1 MHNTFKYFT
10 LTMEREPMQPPIRTR
25 TFAVAGAA
33 AVVLA
38 SLTAAEA
45 SASDADAS
53 IEVDL
58 RDATEIS
65 DELYGLFY
73 EDINHA
79 ADGGL
84 YAELVQNRSF
94 EFSPADE
101 ASYTPLTSWQA
112 VDGSVTVESADPLNE
127 NNTSYA
133 RVTPE
138 TALVNAGYN
147 TGMAFTEGASYDFS
161 VWADADADTELQVT
175 LVDAEGNT
183 LSESALVGVE
193 GSGEW
198 AKAEAELT
206 ATATSTTGRLMVTV
220 MDPLSLD
227 MVSLFPQD
235 TFLGR
240 ENGLRK
246 DLAELIN
253 DLDPSFLRFP
263 GGCIVNTGDFDREGR
278 ERAYNWKDTVGPVE
292 ERLTNQNF
300 WGYNQTYGL
309 GYYEYFQFAEDI
321 GAQPLPV
328 VPVGVTGCGQSAEI
342 TDAEELQTW
351 VQDTLDLIEFANGP
365 ADSEWGSLR
374 AEMGHPEPFGLTKL
388 GLGNEEYKE
397 QFYVN
402 FPAFKDAIREA
413 YPEIEI
419 VGNSGVDDSGAV
431 FDRSWEFM
439 REQEV
444 DLVDEHY
451 YNSPEWFFSNNARY
465 DTYDRMGPHV
475 FVGEYASRSNT
486 WWSALSEASYL
497 TGIERNGDVVDMASY
512 APLLSNIDYIDW
524 APDMIWYDNHQTVK
538 SASYEVQKLFSTNT
552 GDEVLASTLD
562 ASPIQQEDINGGI
575 GLATWNTAA
584 SYDDVKVTGAD
595 GTALFSDDFAT
606 GSDGWTVG
614 GNTAGA
620 WEVAD
625 GAYNQTALVEDAR
638 TTAGSADWSN
648 YTMELKATKTA
659 GSEGFLVMFG
669 VEGSDDYYWW
679 NLGGW
684 NNTTSA
690 VEKSSNGAKSTLIN
704 HDTVIETG
712 RTYDL
717 KIEVE
722 GRNITG
728 YVDGEQAFTV
738 EDKEAI
744 EPLYQ
749 VVTRDEDTGEIT
761 LKVVNAQDQAV
772 ATDIDL
778 EGQRLKSKGE
788 VTTIACDPGCDN
800 MLGQDQVVYPET
812 ENVKGLGNE
821 FTYEFQPYSVTFITL
836 KPQGRH

>member
-1 MHNTFKYFT
+1 MK
-10 LTMEREPMQPPIRTR
+10 PPTRTR
-25 TFAVAGAA
+25 TVTVVAA
-33 AVVLA
+33 AAIVLSTFTA
-38 SLTAAEA
+38 SQA
-45 SASDADAS
+45 SAQEADAS
-53 IEVDL
+53 IRVDL
-58 RDATEIS
+58 DDATAIS

-101 ASYTPLTSWQA
+101 GSYHPLTSWT
-112 VDGSVTVESADPLNE
+112 VTGSATVADSGGLHE
-127 NNTSYA
+127 NNVHYLS
-133 RVTPE
+133 
-138 TALVNAGYN
+138 TAAGTTIVNAGYN
-147 TGMAFTEGASYDFS
+147 SGMAVEAGKAYDFS
-161 VWADADADTELQVT
+161 VWARADENVNITAQL
-175 LVDAEGNT
+175 LDAEGNP
-183 LSESALVGVE
+183 V
-193 GSGEW
+193 SGTATVTGGGGGW
-198 AKAEAELT
+198 AELNSVLT
-206 ATATSTTGRLMVTV
+206 ADASTVNGRLAVTT
-220 MDPLSLD
+220 DAAADLD

-235 TFLGR
+235 TYLGR

-246 DLAELIN
+246 DLAELIA

-328 VPVGVTGCGQSAEI
+328 VPVGVTGCGDSAEI
-342 TDAEELQTW
+342 TDAAELQTW

-365 ADSEWGSLR
+365 ADSEWGSVR
-374 AEMGHPEPFGLTKL
+374 AEMGHPEPFGLTKI
-388 GLGNEEYKE
+388 GLGNEEYKD

-413 YPEIEI
+413 HPEIEI
-419 VGNSGVDDSGAV
+419 VGNSGIDDSGAV

-439 REQEV
+439 REQQV

-451 YNSPEWFFSNNARY
+451 YNSPEWFFANNARY
-465 DTYDRMGPHV
+465 DSYDRNGPHV

-497 TGIERNGDVVDMASY
+497 TGIERNGDVFDMASY

-538 SASYEVQKLFSTNT
+538 SASYEVQKLFSTNA

-562 ASPIQQEDINGGI
+562 ATPIAQPDISGGI

-584 SYDDVKVTGAD
+584 SYDDVKVTAADGTQLFGDDFSTGAD
-595 GTALFSDDFAT
+595 G
-606 GSDGWTVG
+606 WTTG

-620 WEVAD
+620 WSAAD
-625 GAYNQTALVEDAR
+625 GAYSQTALVEDAR

-648 YTMELKATKTA
+648 YTYEVKATKTA

-669 VEGSDDYYWW
+669 VEGTDDYYWW

-690 VEKSSNGAKSTLIN
+690 VEKASNGAKSTLLN

-717 KIEVE
+717 KIEVQ
-722 GRNITG
+722 GRTVTG
-728 YVDGEQAFTV
+728 YVDGVQAFTF
-738 EDKEAI
+738 EDKAAV

-749 VVTRDEDTGEIT
+749 VVTRDEETGEVT
-761 LKVVNAQDQAV
+761 LKVVNAQAEAV
-772 ATDIDL
+772 TTDVAL
-778 EGQRLKSKGE
+778 EGRNLRSRGE

-800 MLGQDQVVYPET
+800 MLGQDQVVYPTT
-812 ENVKGLGNE
+812 EEVKGLGNE
-821 FTYEFQPYSVTFITL
+821 FTYEFEPYSVTFITL

>member
-1 MHNTFKYFT
+1 MK
-10 LTMEREPMQPPIRTR
+10 PPTRTR
-25 TFAVAGAA
+25 TTTVVAAT

-38 SLTAAEA
+38 TLTATNA
-45 SASDADAS
+45 SAQEADAS
-53 IEVDL
+53 IHVDL
-58 RDATEIS
+58 DAATAIS

-101 ASYTPLTSWQA
+101 GSYHPLTSWTVNGEAA
-112 VDGSVTVESADPLNE
+112 VADSGGLHE
-127 NNTSYA
+127 NNVHYLAAEAGT
-133 RVTPE
+133 TII
-138 TALVNAGYN
+138 NAGYN
-147 TGMAFTEGASYDFS
+147 SGMAIEAGKPYDFS
-161 VWADADADTELQVT
+161 VWARAGQNANITVQLLDADGTPVSGTATVNTGAGTWTELSTVLNAGAST
-175 LVDAEGNT
+175 VD
-183 LSESALVGVE
+183 
-193 GSGEW
+193 
-198 AKAEAELT
+198 
-206 ATATSTTGRLMVTV
+206 GRLAVTT
-220 MDPLSLD
+220 DAAADLD
-227 MVSLFPQD
+227 MVSLFPRD
-235 TFLGR
+235 TFKGR
-240 ENGLRK
+240 DNGLRK
-246 DLAELIN
+246 DLAELIA

-263 GGCIVNTGDFDREGR
+263 GGCIVNTGNFDRDGR

-328 VPVGVTGCGQSAEI
+328 VPVGVTGCGDSAEI
-342 TDAEELQTW
+342 TDPAELQTW

-374 AEMGHPEPFGLTKL
+374 AEMGHPEPFGLTKI
-388 GLGNEEYKE
+388 GLGNEEYKD
-397 QFYVN
+397 QFYAN
-402 FPAFKDAIREA
+402 FPAFKDAVRAA
-413 YPEIEI
+413 YPDIEI
-419 VGNSGVDDSGAV
+419 VGNSGVDDAGAV

-439 REQEV
+439 REQQV

-451 YNSPEWFFSNNARY
+451 YNSPEWFFANNARY
-465 DTYDRMGPHV
+465 DAYDRTGPHV

-524 APDMIWYDNHQTVK
+524 APDMIWYDNHQTVT
-538 SASYEVQKLFSTNT
+538 SASYEVQKLFATNA

-562 ASPIQQEDINGGI
+562 ASPIAQPDIAGGI

-584 SYDDVKVTGAD
+584 TYDDVKVTAAG
-595 GTALFSDDFAT
+595 GTELFADDFAT

-614 GNTAGA
+614 GNAAGTWSA
-620 WEVAD
+620 TD
-625 GAYNQTALVEDAR
+625 GAYSQTALVEDAR
-638 TTAGSADWSN
+638 TTAGAADWSN
-648 YTMELKATKTA
+648 YTYEVKATKTA

-690 VEKSSNGAKSTLIN
+690 VEKSSNGAKSTLLN

-722 GRNITG
+722 GRTITG

-738 EDKEAI
+738 EDKEAV

-749 VVTRDEDTGEIT
+749 VVTRDEDTGEVT
-761 LKVVNAQDQAV
+761 LKVVNAQSEAV
-772 ATDIDL
+772 TTGVVL

-788 VTTIACDPGCDN
+788 VTTIACEPGCDN

-812 ENVKGLGNE
+812 ETVKGLGNE
-821 FTYEFQPYSVTFITL
+821 FTYEFAPYSVTFITL

>member
-1 MHNTFKYFT
+1 MK
-10 LTMEREPMQPPIRTR
+10 PPTRTR
-25 TFAVAGAA
+25 TTTAVAAT

-38 SLTAAEA
+38 TLTASNA
-45 SASDADAS
+45 SAQEADAS
-53 IEVDL
+53 IRVDL
-58 RDATEIS
+58 DDATAIS

-101 ASYTPLTSWQA
+101 GSYHPLTSWTLEGEAA
-112 VDGSVTVESADPLNE
+112 VADSGGLHE
-127 NNTSYA
+127 NNVHYLAAEAGATI
-133 RVTPE
+133 R
-138 TALVNAGYN
+138 NAGYN
-147 TGMAFTEGASYDFS
+147 SGMAIEAGEPYDFS
-161 VWADADADTELQVT
+161 VWARAEHNANITVQ
-175 LVDAEGNT
+175 LVDADGT
-183 LSESALVGVE
+183 PV
-193 GSGEW
+193 SG
-198 AKAEAELT
+198 T
-206 ATATSTTGRLMVTV
+206 ATVNTGAGTWTELSTVLNAGASTVNGRLAVTTDAAV
-220 MDPLSLD
+220 DLD
-227 MVSLFPQD
+227 MVSLFPRD
-235 TFLGR
+235 TFKGR
-240 ENGLRK
+240 DNGLRA
-246 DLAELIN
+246 DLAELIA

-263 GGCIVNTGDFDREGR
+263 GGCIVNTGNFDREGR

-328 VPVGVTGCGQSAEI
+328 VPVGVTGCGDSAEI
-342 TDAEELQTW
+342 TDPAELQTW

-374 AEMGHPEPFGLTKL
+374 AEMGHPEPFGLTKI
-388 GLGNEEYKE
+388 GLGNEEYKD
-397 QFYVN
+397 QFYAN
-402 FPAFKDAIREA
+402 FPAFKDAVRAA
-413 YPEIEI
+413 YPDIEI
-419 VGNSGVDDSGAV
+419 VGNSGVDDAGAV

-439 REQEV
+439 REQQV

-451 YNSPEWFFSNNARY
+451 YNSPEWFFANNARY
-465 DTYDRMGPHV
+465 DTYDRTGPHV

-512 APLLSNIDYIDW
+512 APLLSNIDYVDW

-538 SASYEVQKLFSTNT
+538 SASYEVQKLFATNA

-562 ASPIQQEDINGGI
+562 APPIAQPDIAGGI

-584 SYDDVKVTGAD
+584 TYDDVKVTGAD
-595 GTALFSDDFAT
+595 GTALFADDFAT
-606 GSDGWTVG
+606 GADGWTVG

-620 WEVAD
+620 WSAAD
-625 GAYNQTALVEDAR
+625 GAYSQTALVEDAR
-638 TTAGSADWSN
+638 TTAGSGDWSN
-648 YTMELKATKTA
+648 YTYEVKATKTA

-690 VEKSSNGAKSTLIN
+690 VEKSSNGAKSTLLN

-722 GRNITG
+722 GRTITG

-738 EDKEAI
+738 EDREAI

-749 VVTRDEDTGEIT
+749 VVTRNEDTGEVT
-761 LKVVNAQDQAV
+761 LKVVNAQSEAV
-772 ATDIDL
+772 TTGVAL

-788 VTTIACDPGCDN
+788 VTTIACEPGCDN
-800 MLGQDQVVYPET
+800 MLGQEQVVYPET
-812 ENVKGLGNE
+812 ETVKGLGNE
-821 FTYEFQPYSVTFITL
+821 FTYEFAPYSVTFITL
-836 KPQGRH
+836 RPQGRH

>member
-1 MHNTFKYFT
+1 MK
-10 LTMEREPMQPPIRTR
+10 PPTRTR
-25 TFAVAGAA
+25 TTTVVAATT
-33 AVVLA
+33 VVLA
-38 SLTAAEA
+38 TLTASSA
-45 SASDADAS
+45 SAQESDAT
-53 IEVDL
+53 IHVDL
-58 RDATEIS
+58 DDATAIS

-101 ASYTPLTSWQA
+101 GSYHPLTSWTLDGEAA
-112 VDGSVTVESADPLNE
+112 VADSGGLHE
-127 NNTSYA
+127 NNVHYLAAEAGT
-133 RVTPE
+133 TI
-138 TALVNAGYN
+138 LNAGYN
-147 TGMAFTEGASYDFS
+147 SGMAVEAGAAYDFS
-161 VWADADADTELQVT
+161 VWARADVNANITAQLLDADGTPVSGTATVNTGAGTWTELSTV
-175 LVDAEGNT
+175 LNA
-183 LSESALVGVE
+183 SA
-193 GSGEW
+193 
-198 AKAEAELT
+198 
-206 ATATSTTGRLMVTV
+206 STVNGRLAVTT
-220 MDPLSLD
+220 DAAADLD
-227 MVSLFPQD
+227 MVSLFPRD
-235 TFLGR
+235 TFKGR

-246 DLAELIN
+246 DLAELIA

-263 GGCIVNTGDFDREGR
+263 GGCIVNTGNFDRDGR

-328 VPVGVTGCGQSAEI
+328 VPVGVTGCGDSAEI

-374 AEMGHPEPFGLTKL
+374 AEMGHPEPFGLTKI
-388 GLGNEEYKE
+388 GLGNEEYKD
-397 QFYVN
+397 QFYAN
-402 FPAFKDAIREA
+402 FPAFKDAVRAA

-419 VGNSGVDDSGAV
+419 VGNSGVDDAGAV

-439 REQEV
+439 REQQV

-451 YNSPEWFFSNNARY
+451 YNSPEWFFANNARY
-465 DTYDRMGPHV
+465 DSYDRTGPHV

-512 APLLSNIDYIDW
+512 APLLSNIDYVDW

-538 SASYEVQKLFSTNT
+538 SASYEVQKLFATNA
-552 GDEVLASTLD
+552 GDEVFASTLD
-562 ASPIQQEDINGGI
+562 ATPIAQPDIAGGI

-595 GTALFSDDFAT
+595 GTELFADDFAT
-606 GSDGWTVG
+606 GADGWTVG
-614 GNTAGA
+614 GNAAGA
-620 WEVAD
+620 WSAAD
-625 GAYNQTALVEDAR
+625 GAYTQTALVEDAR

-648 YTMELKATKTA
+648 YTYEVKATKTA

-690 VEKSSNGAKSTLIN
+690 VEKSSNGAKSTLLN

-722 GRNITG
+722 GRTITG
-728 YVDGEQAFTV
+728 YVDGVQAFTV
-738 EDKEAI
+738 EDTEAV

-749 VVTRDEDTGEIT
+749 VVTRNEDTGEVT
-761 LKVVNAQDQAV
+761 LKVVNAQSEAV
-772 ATDIDL
+772 TTGVTL

-788 VTTIACDPGCDN
+788 VTTIACEPGCDN
-800 MLGQDQVVYPET
+800 MLGQEQVVYPET
-812 ENVKGLGNE
+812 ETVKGLGNE
-821 FTYEFQPYSVTFITL
+821 FTYEFAPYSVTFITL
-836 KPQGRH
+836 TPKGHK

>member
-1 MHNTFKYFT
+1 
-10 LTMEREPMQPPIRTR
+10 MQPPIRTR
-25 TFAVAGAA
+25 TLAVAGAA

-38 SLTAAEA
+38 SLSAAEA
-45 SASDADAS
+45 SANEAEAS

-58 RDATEIS
+58 SAATEIS

-94 EFSPADE
+94 EFTAADE
-101 ASYTPLTSWQA
+101 GSYTPLTAWETVA
-112 VDGSVTVESADPLNE
+112 GAVTVATAAPLNA
-127 NNTSYA
+127 NNLTYVRTDA
-133 RVTPE
+133 D
-138 TALVNAGYN
+138 TALVNAGFN
-147 TGMAFTEGASYDFS
+147 TGMAFTEGAAYDFS
-161 VWADADADTELQVT
+161 VWADADASTELQVA
-175 LVDAEGNT
+175 LVDAEGNA
-183 LSESALVGVE
+183 LSEPVPVRVE
-193 GSGEW
+193 GSGSW
-198 AKAEAELT
+198 AKTEAVLT
-206 ATATSTTGRLMVTV
+206 ADTASTTGRLMVTAA
-220 MDPLSLD
+220 DPVSLD

-240 ENGLRK
+240 ENGLRT
-246 DLAELIN
+246 DLAELIA

-263 GGCIVNTGDFDREGR
+263 GGCIVNTGSFDPDSR

-292 ERLTNQNF
+292 ERRTNHNF

-321 GAQPLPV
+321 GAEPLPV
-328 VPVGVTGCGQSAEI
+328 VPVGVTGCGDSPEI
-342 TDAEELQTW
+342 TDPAELETW

-374 AEMGHPEPFGLTKL
+374 AEMGHPEPFGLEKI
-388 GLGNEEYKE
+388 GLGNEEYKDR
-397 QFYVN
+397 YLAN
-402 FPAFKDAIREA
+402 YPAFHDAIREA
-413 YPEIEI
+413 HPEIAI
-419 VGNSGVDDSGAV
+419 VANAGVDDSGDI
-431 FDRSWEFM
+431 FDRNWAFA
-439 REQEV
+439 REQGA

-451 YNSPEWFFSNNARY
+451 YNSPEWFFANNARY

-512 APLLSNIDYIDW
+512 APLLSNIDYVDW
-524 APDMIWYDNHQTVK
+524 APDMIWYDNHRTVK
-538 SASYEVQKLFSTNT
+538 SASYEIQKLFSTNA

-562 ASPIQQEDINGGI
+562 ANPIVSPDIAGGI

-595 GTALFSDDFAT
+595 GTTLFEDDFST

-614 GNTAGA
+614 GNAAGA
-620 WEVAD
+620 WEAAD
-625 GAYNQTALVEDAR
+625 GAYSQTALVEDAR

-648 YTMELKATKTA
+648 YTMELKATKTE

-669 VEGSDDYYWW
+669 VAGSDDYYWW

-690 VEKSSNGAKSTLIN
+690 VEKSGNGAKSTLLN

-722 GRNITG
+722 GRTITG
-728 YVDGEQAFTV
+728 YVDGEQAFSV
-738 EDKEAI
+738 EDEEQI

-749 VVTRDEDTGEIT
+749 VVTRDEDTGAIT
-761 LKVVNAQDQAV
+761 LKVVNAQDQAIT
-772 ATDIDL
+772 TDIDL
-778 EGQRLKSKGE
+778 EGTRLKDKGE

-800 MLGQDQVVYPET
+800 TLGEDQVVYPET
-812 ENVKGLGNE
+812 QKVKHLGNE
-821 FTYEFQPYSVTFITL
+821 FTYDFEPYSVTFITL
-836 KPQGRH
+836 KPQGHQ

>member
-1 MHNTFKYFT
+1 MT
-10 LTMEREPMQPPIRTR
+10 
-25 TFAVAGAA
+25 VVAA
-33 AVVLA
+33 AAIVLSTFSA
-38 SLTAAEA
+38 SQA
-45 SASDADAS
+45 SAQEADAS
-53 IEVDL
+53 IRVDL
-58 RDATEIS
+58 DDATAIS

-101 ASYTPLTSWQA
+101 GSYHSLTSWTVNGEAA
-112 VDGSVTVESADPLNE
+112 VADTDGLHE
-127 NNTSYA
+127 NNVHYLA
-133 RVTPE
+133 AE
-138 TALVNAGYN
+138 AGTAIVNAGYN
-147 TGMAFTEGASYDFS
+147 SGMAIEAGETYDFS
-161 VWADADADTELQVT
+161 VWARADQNANLTARLLDAD
-175 LVDAEGNT
+175 GNPVSGT
-183 LSESALVGVE
+183 ATVNTGA
-193 GSGEW
+193 GEW
-198 AKAEAELT
+198 VEL
-206 ATATSTTGRLMVTV
+206 STVLNASASTVNGRLAVTT
-220 MDPLSLD
+220 DAAADLD

-246 DLAELIN
+246 DLAELIA

-342 TDAEELQTW
+342 TDAAELQTW

-374 AEMGHPEPFGLTKL
+374 AAMGHPEPFGLTKI
-388 GLGNEEYKE
+388 GLGNEEYKD

-402 FPAFKDAIREA
+402 FPAFKEALREA
-413 YPEIEI
+413 HPEIEI
-419 VGNSGVDDSGAV
+419 VGNSGIDDSGAV

-439 REQEV
+439 REQQV

-451 YNSPEWFFSNNARY
+451 YNSPEWFFSNNTRY
-465 DTYDRMGPHV
+465 DGYDRMGPHV

-524 APDMIWYDNHQTVK
+524 APDMIWYDNHQAVK
-538 SASYEVQKLFSTNT
+538 SASYEVQKLFSTNA
-552 GDEVLASTLD
+552 GDEVLASTLEATPI
-562 ASPIQQEDINGGI
+562 ASPDIQGGI

-584 SYDDVKVTGAD
+584 TYDDVKVTAAD
-595 GTALFSDDFAT
+595 GTELFSDDFST
-606 GSDGWTVG
+606 GADGWTVG
-614 GNTAGA
+614 GNAAGA
-620 WEVAD
+620 WSAAD
-625 GAYNQTALVEDAR
+625 GSYSQTALVEDAR
-638 TTAGSADWSN
+638 STAGSADWSN
-648 YTMELKATKTA
+648 YTYEVKATKTA

-690 VEKSSNGAKSTLIN
+690 VEKAGNGAKSTLLN

-722 GRNITG
+722 GRTVTG
-728 YVDGEQAFTV
+728 YVDGVQAFTF
-738 EDKEAI
+738 EDKEAV

-749 VVTRDEDTGEIT
+749 VVTRNEDTGEVT
-761 LKVVNAQDQAV
+761 LKVVNAQSEAV
-772 ATDIDL
+772 ATDVEI
-778 EGQRLKSKGE
+778 EGQSLRSTAE
-788 VTTIACDPGCDN
+788 VTTIACEPGCDN
-800 MLGQDQVVYPET
+800 LLGQDQVVYPAT
-812 ENVKGLGNE
+812 EEVKGLGNE
-821 FTYEFQPYSVTFITL
+821 FTYEFEPYSVTFITL